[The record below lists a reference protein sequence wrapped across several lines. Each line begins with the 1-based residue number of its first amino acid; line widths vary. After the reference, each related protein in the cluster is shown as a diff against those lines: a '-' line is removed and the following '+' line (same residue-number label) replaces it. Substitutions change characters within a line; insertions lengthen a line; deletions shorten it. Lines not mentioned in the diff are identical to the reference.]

1 MTEERTPPATAI
13 ERRQQLL
20 EAIRRGGGT
29 WDWQRARETY
39 EPRPDPRTVRRDLQQ
54 LCKAGSLVRAESGG
68 YEAA

>member
-20 EAIRRGGGT
+20 ETIRRSGGT

-54 LCKAGSLVRAESGG
+54 LYKAGSLVRAESGG